1 MSSTL
6 NAPRGPLMV
15 IDRAAPFVITG
26 QRFRT
31 DSRTVLDCDSVSVRI
46 GAVGATA
53 VIEEDLA
60 EDASDPSDPF
70 WHVTLTTEQTT
81 VAPSAGYEYVFVD
94 QDGRVLL
101 SGPCQVV
108 DHPRPSA

>member
-6 NAPRGPLMV
+6 NAPKGPLMV

-31 DSRTVLDCDSVSVRI
+31 DSRTVLDCDSVAIRV
-46 GAVGATA
+46 GVVGATA
-53 VIEEDLA
+53 VIEEELV
-60 EDASDPSDPF
+60 EDASDPEDPF
-70 WHVTLTTEQTT
+70 WYVTLTAGQTT
-81 VAPSAGYEYVFVD
+81 VTPSSGYEYVFVD

-108 DHPRPSA
+108 DHTRASA

>member
-1 MSSTL
+1 MSTL
-6 NAPRGPLMV
+6 NAPKGPLMA

-31 DSRTVLDCDSVSVRI
+31 DSRTVYDCDAVSIRV

-60 EDASDPSDPF
+60 EDDSDPADPF
-70 WHVTLTTEQTT
+70 WFVTLTTEQTT
-81 VAPSAGYEYVFVD
+81 VTPSQAYEYVFAD
-94 QDGRVLL
+94 QAGRVLL

-108 DHPRPSA
+108 DHTRPSA